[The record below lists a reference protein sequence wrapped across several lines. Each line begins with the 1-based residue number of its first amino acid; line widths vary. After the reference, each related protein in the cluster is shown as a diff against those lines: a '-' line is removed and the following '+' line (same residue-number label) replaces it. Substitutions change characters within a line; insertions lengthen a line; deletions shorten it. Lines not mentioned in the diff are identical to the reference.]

1 VATTDASVPD
11 TVMTE
16 PIHQH
21 LAGRGLLPGEHY
33 LDSGYPSADLLVSSL
48 TDYGIRLVTPML
60 ADTSPQAR
68 AEQGFDR
75 SGFTIDWAARTVTCP
90 QGETSTWWS
99 PASQRGTDV
108 IVVQYAAGTCQ
119 PCPVKTNC
127 TTATRTRRQLTLRP
141 QPVQQAL
148 DTARAEQTTTAWQT
162 RYARRAGTGPGEENE
177 PAGNPAE
184 HEVDQA
190 GRHK

>member
-1 VATTDASVPD
+1 
-11 TVMTE
+11 
-16 PIHQH
+16 
-21 LAGRGLLPGEHY
+21 
-33 LDSGYPSADLLVSSL
+33 
-48 TDYGIRLVTPML
+48 
-60 ADTSPQAR
+60 
-68 AEQGFDR
+68 
-75 SGFTIDWAARTVTCP
+75 VTCP

-119 PCPVKTNC
+119 PCPVKTSC
-127 TTATRTRRQLTLRP
+127 TTATRTGRQLTLRP